1 MAYNKGKVLE
11 EQISEEPILGNRISE
26 NQILNKQIS
35 DARISGEQISES
47 QNLDKQASDGQIS
60 EGQILEG
67 RVNGIKEFGAFIDL
81 PGGESGLVH
90 ISQIS
95 SSYVNKVED
104 YLSEGQNVKVKVLGI
119 KDPEPGKKRKKISL
133 SIREAENSQPQSIIS
148 NKDNAPRQANKNFGK
163 YNKYDK
169 PKSQNFED
177 MMAKFKRE
185 SDEKMSDL
193 NQRLDSF

>member
-11 EQISEEPILGNRISE
+11 EQISEEPILGNRIS
-26 NQILNKQIS
+26 
-35 DARISGEQISES
+35 DVQISEN
-47 QNLDKQASDGQIS
+47 QTLDKQASDGQIS

-133 SIREAENSQPQSIIS
+133 SIREAENSQPQNIIP
-148 NKDNAPRQANKNFGK
+148 NKDNALWQAHKNSGR
-163 YNKYDK
+163 YNKYDN
-169 PKSQNFED
+169 PKAQNFED